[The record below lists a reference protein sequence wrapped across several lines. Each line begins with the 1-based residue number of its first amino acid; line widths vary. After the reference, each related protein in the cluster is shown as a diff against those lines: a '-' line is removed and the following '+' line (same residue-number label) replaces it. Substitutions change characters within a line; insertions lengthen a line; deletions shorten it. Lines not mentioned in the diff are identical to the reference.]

1 MDKVTWAVQTNL
13 GEIPAIEKLK
23 QACED
28 TENVFVPFQAI
39 PFCDDLPDLPT
50 NKPTVFY
57 GSTNVIHRIHKSGL
71 WNPGTFFNEE
81 NFNFSTWSKRY
92 KCLNAYGHTMTLARM
107 VLYFKCLYVRDDR
120 EFFIR
125 PVADDKAFSG
135 TVMNAGE
142 ITEWVGDLAGCDS
155 PQVSP
160 DTVIMF
166 ANPIVIKAEWRVF
179 IVNGRVSTA
188 SRYRVNHELNTSPS
202 VPLDVLCF
210 AKEQAQL
217 FQPAS
222 VFTMDIAHSGREL
235 YVIEVNCFN
244 SSGFYDSNVS
254 ALVGDISNFLLDEV
268 CSSL

>member
-13 GEIPAIEKLK
+13 GEIPAIEKLR

-28 TENVFVPFQAI
+28 TGNVFVPFQAI

-50 NKPTVFY
+50 DGPTVFY
-57 GSTNVIHRIHKSGL
+57 GSTNVIHRIHKSQR
-71 WNPGTFFNEE
+71 WNPGTFFNEG

-107 VLYFKCLYVRDDR
+107 VADFKHLDIRNDR

-125 PVADDKAFSG
+125 PVADDKAFAG

-142 ITEWVGDLAGCDS
+142 ITEWVGELSSCDS

-166 ANPIVIKAEWRVF
+166 AKPVHIAREWRIF
-179 IVNGRVSTA
+179 IVNGHPSNG
-188 SRYRVNHELNTSPS
+188 SLYRVDHKLKTSAA
-202 VPLDVLCF
+202 VPIHVVDF
-210 AKEQAQL
+210 ARQQAKL

-222 VFTMDIAHSGREL
+222 VFTMDIAEASGEL

-254 ALVGDISNFLLDEV
+254 ALVGDISHFLTK
-268 CSSL
+268 